1 MKFSAKCRVLCLKL
15 KRQRA
20 ASEGQRGGRRG
31 QEGLPS
37 PLYRASWST
46 VKTGPLFVLR
56 FYSPVFCQELSS
68 GANGPIGP
76 KKKKNGAESQEGFL
90 FVLRFYG
97 PGNPMGSCRE
107 RSVCLTTRLLG
118 RLSPLSG

>member
-1 MKFSAKCRVLCLKL
+1 MSEIEI
-15 KRQRA
+15 RQRA

-31 QEGLPS
+31 QEGWPS

-68 GANGPIGP
+68 GANGPTGP
-76 KKKKNGAESQEGFL
+76 NKKQTKKKWS
-90 FVLRFYG
+90 RF
-97 PGNPMGSCRE
+97 
-107 RSVCLTTRLLG
+107 TG
-118 RLSPLSG
+118 RLSNYIDKSVFVHDFMKLSLN